1 MNAEEFRVVPLGDR
15 ARQRWSP
22 SGRIPRDCAVDISNA
37 SVSFPIS
44 PFVRRSVKVKLMEL
58 MGHKGE
64 HTIDGQF
71 VSALAG
77 VTLQFQKGERV
88 GIIGA
93 NGSGKSTLLR
103 AIAGIYPLCEGSI
116 SVRGQIGTL
125 LDVSLG
131 FEAES
136 TGRENIYYRGMSMGI
151 SPRRLRAVE
160 DDIIAFANLGSFI
173 DLPMRTYS
181 AGMWVRLGFAVS
193 THFSP
198 DVMLIDEVFG
208 AGDAAFAK
216 RAMVRMMHV
225 VNNSGIV
232 VLVTHDIQL
241 IRDVCKRVI
250 WMRNGRV
257 ERDGS
262 TSVVIQ
268 AYEDSIIG
276 RTQA

>member
-1 MNAEEFRVVPLGDR
+1 MSAEELRVVPSGDH
-15 ARQRWSP
+15 ARQGWSL
-22 SGRIPRDCAVDISNA
+22 SGRNPRDCAVDIANA
-37 SVSFPIS
+37 SVSFPIG
-44 PFVRRSVKVKLMEL
+44 PFVRSSVKVKLMGL

-64 HTIDGQF
+64 HASNGQF
-71 VSALAG
+71 VSALSG
-77 VTLQFQKGERV
+77 VTLQFQKGERI
-88 GIIGA
+88 GIVGA

-103 AIAGIYPLCEGSI
+103 AIAGIYPLREGSI

-160 DDIIAFANLGSFI
+160 NDIIAFANLGPFI

-198 DVMLIDEVFG
+198 DVLLIDEVFG

-216 RAMVRMMHV
+216 RAMARMMQV

-232 VLVTHDIQL
+232 VLVTHDTQL
-241 IRDVCKRVI
+241 IRNVCTRVI

-262 TSVVIQ
+262 PSIVIQ
-268 AYEDSIIG
+268 AYEDFATG
-276 RTQA
+276 RAQA